1 MFPLLANIV
10 SKLNKFNELN
20 LIHKIIIINGI
31 YDILCGLSILHII
44 NISILDKLHVNM
56 FIKKFSEQEKR
67 LLAYWII
74 TYGCFRLFNSYN
86 YILNKSLV
94 SLTFMIEA
102 LVMCNECFIH
112 NTLYKV
118 NTIIVIILSIILGIL
133 VLL

>member
-31 YDILCGLSILHII
+31 YDILYGLSILHI
-44 NISILDKLHVNM
+44 
-56 FIKKFSEQEKR
+56 QEKR

-86 YILNKSLV
+86 YN
-94 SLTFMIEA
+94 
-102 LVMCNECFIH
+102 
-112 NTLYKV
+112 Y
-118 NTIIVIILSIILGIL
+118 
-133 VLL
+133 